1 MTYNFD
7 PERWYENERSFLDRQ
22 RRSEGWS
29 EAEWEAALADLERRY
44 NQMVE
49 RLDGTY
55 HIPDSSGRREPASG
69 R

>member
-7 PERWYENERSFLDRQ
+7 PERWYANERSFLEQR

-29 EAEWEAALADLERRY
+29 AEEFETAAEDLDRRY
-44 NQMVE
+44 DQLVG

-55 HIPDSSGRREPASG
+55 RIPG
-69 R
+69 

>member
-7 PERWYENERSFLDRQ
+7 PDRWYDNERGFLEGR

-29 EAEWEAALADLERRY
+29 QARFKAELEDLDRRY
-44 NQMVE
+44 DQLVG

-55 HIPDSSGRREPASG
+55 QIPDGASG
-69 R
+69 GKD

>member
-7 PERWYENERSFLDRQ
+7 PERWYANERSFLEQR

-29 EAEWEAALADLERRY
+29 EAEFEATLADLERRY
-44 NQMVE
+44 DRLVE

-55 HIPDSSGRREPASG
+55 RISG
-69 R
+69 